1 MKILRDLIEKT
12 HCLKIQGDLNTA
24 VSDITAD
31 SREVKKGS
39 LFICL
44 CGAHVNGHDF
54 AAKAAAQGAVAIVA
68 QEPIDVPDEIA
79 VVYVEDTREAM
90 EDMAPFFFDYP
101 SRKMRMIALTGTNGK
116 TTTTHIA
123 AHILHKAGNKVG
135 VIGTI
140 HALIGDKEIPTHNT
154 TPVVIDLQRL
164 LSMMVDEHVTHV
176 CMEVSSHS
184 LVLGRV
190 KGCEFDDAVFTNLTE
205 DHLDFHKTMEN
216 YAKAKAMLFEM
227 VSSENQHKTGKSAW
241 IDIDDP
247 YAHTMIEAVNT
258 EVCPLHTYGMND
270 SSAELYAYDSKFTG
284 KSSRFKVRYH
294 ENDYEVETRLAG
306 RFNIYNTLG
315 AIGAALNEGI
325 SMDDAIEAV
334 KDFQSVPGRF
344 ELIDE
349 GQSFA
354 VVVDYAHTPDG
365 LEKILGTAREI
376 TEGKIIAVFGCGGD
390 RDRMKR
396 PIMGS
401 IAAEHADI
409 SIVTSDNPRTEDP
422 EKIIE
427 DVVVG
432 VEKVKKNK
440 PDLYYEVIAD
450 RRQAIKRAVS
460 LAKDDDIVIIAGKGH
475 EDYQILKDR
484 TIHFDDRE
492 EARNAL
498 KEVK

>member
-241 IDIDDP
+241 INIDDP

-258 EVCPLHTYGMND
+258 EV
-270 SSAELYAYDSKFTG
+270 
-284 KSSRFKVRYH
+284 
-294 ENDYEVETRLAG
+294 
-306 RFNIYNTLG
+306 
-315 AIGAALNEGI
+315 
-325 SMDDAIEAV
+325 
-334 KDFQSVPGRF
+334 
-344 ELIDE
+344 
-349 GQSFA
+349 
-354 VVVDYAHTPDG
+354 
-365 LEKILGTAREI
+365 
-376 TEGKIIAVFGCGGD
+376 
-390 RDRMKR
+390 
-396 PIMGS
+396 
-401 IAAEHADI
+401 
-409 SIVTSDNPRTEDP
+409 
-422 EKIIE
+422 
-427 DVVVG
+427 
-432 VEKVKKNK
+432 
-440 PDLYYEVIAD
+440 
-450 RRQAIKRAVS
+450 
-460 LAKDDDIVIIAGKGH
+460 
-475 EDYQILKDR
+475 
-484 TIHFDDRE
+484 
-492 EARNAL
+492 
-498 KEVK
+498 